1 MILPETAKPDAIS
14 SEPALKNV
22 EQLGGPLN
30 SKDSNSL
37 SDIQAFRLSRLCAQR
52 LNTASTVATLTYGV
66 VR

>member
-14 SEPALKNV
+14 SEPALNV
-22 EQLGGPLN
+22 EQLGGGLN

-37 SDIQAFRLSRLCAQR
+37 TDIQAFRLSRLYALS
-52 LNTASTVATLTYGV
+52 LNTASTIAALAYAV